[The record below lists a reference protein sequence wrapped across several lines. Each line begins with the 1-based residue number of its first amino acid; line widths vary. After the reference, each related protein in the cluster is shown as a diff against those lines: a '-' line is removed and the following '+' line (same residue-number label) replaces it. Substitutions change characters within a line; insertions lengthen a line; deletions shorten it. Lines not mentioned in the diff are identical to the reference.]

1 MLKRFFCAAALLLG
15 SAAAQAQVAALQLRD
30 GAVEDAINGVLTLMS
45 YSMTLDLASSSLS
58 INDRDTGN
66 PALQMTQLGGGATMS
81 DEIPLYL
88 EGSIAYS
95 RYDPKFVA
103 TDGVQ
108 SRTLPTKW
116 TSVTAAGGIGWDF
129 PLNDEWV
136 VRPIGNVALGYMSS
150 DLNSARLY
158 LNYTYDRDIEFLDD
172 GHMAALGLGGALMLD
187 WERVK
192 PDYEVDLELRYSYM
206 DLQNIGG
213 TKAIDGHVNAQTL
226 NLWSRYRAPTGL
238 TVLQRPLRYVL
249 EYSHSEYIGQQR
261 GALGFDRLSTVGAG
275 VEFDSSAY
283 NVFVTRTRVLLRHMY
298 GNGVS
303 GLALSLAVSF

>member
-1 MLKRFFCAAALLLG
+1 MVNRFLGASALIFS
-15 SAAAQAQVAALQLRD
+15 SAAVQAAPLQLQ
-30 GAVEDAINGVLTLMS
+30 GSGVEDAINGVLTLMS

-88 EGSIAYS
+88 EGSVAYS

-103 TDGVQ
+103 SDGVET
-108 SRTLPTKW
+108 RTLPTKW

-129 PLNDEWV
+129 ALNDEWV
-136 VRPIGNVALGYMSS
+136 IRPIGNIALGYMTS

-187 WERVK
+187 WERVR
-192 PDYEVDLELRYSYM
+192 PDYEVDLEMRYSYL

-213 TKAIDGHVNAQTL
+213 TKVIDGHTSAETL
-226 NLWSRYRAPTGL
+226 NLWSRYRAPTRL
-238 TVLQRPLRYVL
+238 TVFKRPLRYVL
-249 EYSHSEYIGQQR
+249 EYSHSEYIGEQR
-261 GALGFDRLSTVGAG
+261 GALGFDRLSTVGVG

-283 NVFVTRTRVLLRHMY
+283 EVFVTRTRVLLRHMY

>member
-1 MLKRFFCAAALLLG
+1 MVNRFLGASALIFS
-15 SAAAQAQVAALQLRD
+15 SAAIQAAPLQLQ
-30 GAVEDAINGVLTLMS
+30 GSEVEDAINGVLTLMS

-58 INDRDTGN
+58 INDRATGN

-88 EGSIAYS
+88 EGSVAYS

-103 TDGVQ
+103 SDGVET
-108 SRTLPTKW
+108 RTLPTKW

-129 PLNDEWV
+129 ALNDEWV
-136 VRPIGNVALGYMSS
+136 LRPIGNIALGYMTS

-158 LNYTYDRDIEFLDD
+158 LNYTYDRDIQFLDD

-187 WERVK
+187 WERAR
-192 PDYEVDLELRYSYM
+192 PDYEVDLEMRYSYL

-213 TKAIDGHVNAQTL
+213 TKAIDGHTSAETL

-238 TVLQRPLRYVL
+238 TVLKRPLRYVL
-249 EYSHSEYIGQQR
+249 EYSHSEYIGEQR

-283 NVFVTRTRVLLRHMY
+283 EVFVTRTRVLLRHMY

>member
-1 MLKRFFCAAALLLG
+1 MPNRFFGAAALLLG
-15 SAAAQAQVAALQLRD
+15 SAATQGAPLELRGGD
-30 GAVEDAINGVLTLMS
+30 VEDAINGVLTLMS

-58 INDRDTGN
+58 ISDRDTGN

-88 EGSIAYS
+88 EGSVAYS

-103 TDGVQ
+103 SDGVET
-108 SRTLPTKW
+108 RTLPTKW

-136 VRPIGNVALGYMSS
+136 IRPIGNIALGYMTS

-187 WERVK
+187 WERVR

-213 TKAIDGHVNAQTL
+213 TNAIDGHVSSETL

-238 TVLQRPLRYVL
+238 TVLKRPLRYVL
-249 EYSHSEYIGQQR
+249 EYSHSEYIGDQR

-283 NVFVTRTRVLLRHMY
+283 EVFVTRTRLLLRHMY